1 MEESNKMLPKTPLQ
15 DFNFDRWDKEAILD
29 AYRKAAE
36 YDDFM
41 FGDFDYEK
49 EWLGKVDDDVK

>member
-1 MEESNKMLPKTPLQ
+1 MSPKTPLQ
-15 DFNFDRWDKEAILD
+15 DSNFEWDLEEQLD

-49 EWLGKVDDDVK
+49 EWLGKTQDDVK

>member
-1 MEESNKMLPKTPLQ
+1 MSQKIPSQDSN
-15 DFNFDRWDKEAILD
+15 FEWDKEEMLN
-29 AYRKAAE
+29 AYRRAAE

-49 EWLGKVDDDVK
+49 EWLGKLDDDVK

>member
-1 MEESNKMLPKTPLQ
+1 MKPKIPEDSIHIEWNIQ
-15 DFNFDRWDKEAILD
+15 KQLD
-29 AYRKAAE
+29 AYREAAE

-49 EWLGKVDDDVK
+49 EWLGEKPSDIS

>member
-1 MEESNKMLPKTPLQ
+1 MLPKTPLQ

>member
-15 DFNFDRWDKEAILD
+15 DFNFDWWDKEAILD